1 MAVCKKCENLVNGNL
16 TKENSCQEKWILN
29 TLLKGTPK
37 NQILRVLQLVL
48 HKHHLEVIRRERERG
63 LFNSDRMHVQTGSD
77 NTTVHPEDFT

>member
-37 NQILRVLQLVL
+37 
-48 HKHHLEVIRRERERG
+48 KTDTSCSAAG
-63 LFNSDRMHVQTGSD
+63 A
-77 NTTVHPEDFT
+77 P